1 MYGRV
6 LFVFSLC
13 LIFLISLSACT
24 KKKAADT
31 PADDAEVTSTTPPP
45 PPEPEVEEAVM
56 ETEPV
61 DERDMKIPVL
71 GDVFFTYDSSKLT
84 SEAKRALQ
92 KNATQLKDASEADVT
107 IEGHCD
113 ERGTIAYNLALGER
127 RAKAAKDYI
136 VSLGV
141 PAKRVKVISYGK
153 ERPFDPGHNE
163 AAWSKNRR
171 AHFVVSQN

>member
-13 LIFLISLSACT
+13 LIFLVSMTACT

-31 PADDAEVTSTTPPP
+31 PADDAEVTSMTPP

-61 DERDMKIPVL
+61 DEGDMKIPVL
-71 GDVFFTYDSSKLT
+71 DDVFFDYDSSKL
-84 SEAKRALQ
+84 SSDAMRALQ
-92 KNATQLKDASEADVT
+92 KNATQLKDASEVDVT

-113 ERGTIAYNLALGER
+113 ERGTIAYNLALGEK
-127 RAKAAKDYI
+127 RAKAAKDY
-136 VSLGV
+136 VVTLGV
-141 PAKRVKVISYGK
+141 PANRVKIISYGK
-153 ERPFDPGHNE
+153 ERPFDQGHTE

-171 AHFVVSQN
+171 AHFVVTQN

>member
-1 MYGRV
+1 MYSRV

-13 LIFLISLSACT
+13 LIFLVSATACT
-24 KKKAADT
+24 KKKAADS
-31 PADDAEVTSTTPPP
+31 PASDAEVTSTTPEPE
-45 PPEPEVEEAVM
+45 PEPEVEEAVM

-61 DERDMKIPVL
+61 EEIDIKIPVL
-71 GDVFFTYDSSKLT
+71 EDVFFAYDSSKLT
-84 SEAKRALQ
+84 SDAKSVLQ
-92 KNATQLKDASEADVT
+92 KNAKQLKDASKVDIAV
-107 IEGHCD
+107 EGHCD

-141 PAKRVKVISYGK
+141 PASRVKIISYGK
-153 ERPFDPGHNE
+153 ERPFDAGHNE
-163 AAWSKNRR
+163 SAWKKNRR

>member
-31 PADDAEVTSTTPPP
+31 PADDVEVTSTTPPP

-61 DERDMKIPVL
+61 DDLDMKIPVL
-71 GDVFFTYDSSKLT
+71 GDVFFAYDSAKLT
-84 SEAKRALQ
+84 SEAERALQ
-92 KNATQLKDASEADVT
+92 KNAIQLKDASEADVT

-141 PAKRVKVISYGK
+141 PATRVKVLSYGK